1 MCVTVRFNVYMSICQ
16 GGIYLFV
23 NDEANE
29 LSISKSI
36 LSITIQSRLSTM
48 TLIGGDK
55 PRDAHDWLTG
65 RMDHGI

>member
-36 LSITIQSRLSTM
+36 LSITIQSRLST
-48 TLIGGDK
+48 
-55 PRDAHDWLTG
+55 
-65 RMDHGI
+65 